1 MTGKIV
7 GLISC
12 LFMRGSVFDYRDLRK
27 KQQRAHHFLER
38 R

>member
-1 MTGKIV
+1 MAEKII
-7 GLISC
+7 GLIS
-12 LFMRGSVFDYRDLRK
+12 FMCGSVFDHRDFRK